1 MHLHPHPLHHVMR
14 VVCHDAYAYAGPT
27 GGWGSLEYSQ
37 AAIGSVIGGRW
48 KPLRTTHRAPTV
60 YTACIRLAGSH
71 MLAHCADYFFR
82 RTLFTDQ
89 FATCGAAVTPAAAAA
104 AAASRGGDRIG
115 GDREEGQGEE
125 EEEQLQQLLCGIVN
139 DSPWEFEGWFTLES
153 IDLTKRGESG
163 STTLQTLPLS
173 MAEAGASKWS
183 DVTLSAAS
191 ALNPA
196 TTVLL
201 ATISNSSN
209 HTVHENLIPLTSP
222 EKMRLPPANVTA
234 TVSGLTVTV
243 STDLPAL
250 WVVLTTA
257 AHGRFEDNAFLLR
270 GGEDGDG
277 GGGGGGSRTLEFIP
291 FLPEQEE
298 VLRKTLRVEHVAQH
312 TL

>member
-1 MHLHPHPLHHVMR
+1 
-14 VVCHDAYAYAGPT
+14 
-27 GGWGSLEYSQ
+27 
-37 AAIGSVIGGRW
+37 
-48 KPLRTTHRAPTV
+48 
-60 YTACIRLAGSH
+60 
-71 MLAHCADYFFR
+71 
-82 RTLFTDQ
+82 
-89 FATCGAAVTPAAAAA
+89 
-104 AAASRGGDRIG
+104 
-115 GDREEGQGEE
+115 
-125 EEEQLQQLLCGIVN
+125 
-139 DSPWEFEGWFTLES
+139 
-153 IDLTKRGESG
+153 
-163 STTLQTLPLS
+163 

-234 TVSGLTVTV
+234 TVSGLTVRV

-270 GGEDGDG
+270 GGGDGDRDS
-277 GGGGGGSRTLEFIP
+277 GGGGSRTLEFIP

>member
-1 MHLHPHPLHHVMR
+1 MEASPYDPSCTYR
-14 VVCHDAYAYAGPT
+14 
-27 GGWGSLEYSQ
+27 
-37 AAIGSVIGGRW
+37 
-48 KPLRTTHRAPTV
+48 
-60 YTACIRLAGSH
+60 TACIRLAGSH
-71 MLAHCADYFFR
+71 TLAHCADYFFR

-89 FATCGAAVTPAAAAA
+89 FATCGAAVTPAPA
-104 AAASRGGDRIG
+104 AAASGGGDRIG
-115 GDREEGQGEE
+115 GDREEGQGEEEE

-163 STTLQTLPLS
+163 STTLQTLLLS

-222 EKMRLPPANVTA
+222 EKMRLLPANVTA

-270 GGEDGDG
+270 GGEDG
-277 GGGGGGSRTLEFIP
+277 GGGGSRTLEFIP

>member
-1 MHLHPHPLHHVMR
+1 MMLMLVQGR
-14 VVCHDAYAYAGPT
+14 LVAGAAWSIHRPRLAVSSA
-27 GGWGSLEYSQ
+27 GDGSL
-37 AAIGSVIGGRW
+37 SVRPIVHLPCTPPASGW
-48 KPLRTTHRAPTV
+48 
-60 YTACIRLAGSH
+60 LASH
-71 MLAHCADYFFR
+71 TLAHCADYFFR

-104 AAASRGGDRIG
+104 ASGGGDRIG

-125 EEEQLQQLLCGIVN
+125 EEQQLQQLLCGIVN

-234 TVSGLTVTV
+234 TVSGLTVRV